1 MIETIQQINFL
12 LALAGIGALVVT
24 LVLLYDLLNKRKLS
38 KYVESWGLCVA
49 FIVTI
54 GAGSMTLV
62 YSEFFGLIPCGLC
75 WFERIALYPQ
85 ALLLAVSLWYRDANV
100 ARYGIALSS
109 FGLIVSLYHHY
120 LQMGGSQF
128 IKCPLA
134 GTGSDCAKR
143 FMFEFDFMTFPLLAA
158 ILFAFLIVLYVY
170 LLRTKNS

>member
-12 LALAGIGALVVT
+12 LALGGIGTLVIT
-24 LVLLYDLLNKRKLS
+24 LVLLFDLFNQRKLS
-38 KYVESWGLCVA
+38 TYVTSWGLSVA
-49 FIVTI
+49 FLVTL
-54 GAGSMTLV
+54 GATSMTLV
-62 YSEFFGLIPCGLC
+62 YSEIFGLIPCGFC

-85 ALLLAVSLWYRDANV
+85 VIVLAVSLWYRDTSV

-109 FGLIVSLYHHY
+109 FGLVVSLYHHY

-134 GTGSDCAKR
+134 GTGADCAKR

>member
-12 LALAGIGALVVT
+12 LAIGGIGTLAVT
-24 LVLLYDLLNKRKLS
+24 LVLLFDLLTKRKLAP
-38 KYVESWGLCVA
+38 YVKIWGLTVA
-49 FIVTI
+49 FLATT
-54 GAGSMTLV
+54 GAVSMTLV
-62 YSEFFGLIPCGLC
+62 YSEIFGLIPCGLC

-85 ALLLAVSLWYRDANV
+85 ALLLAVAIWCKDTGV

-134 GTGSDCAKR
+134 GAGADCAKR
-143 FMFEFDFMTFPLLAA
+143 FMFEFDFITFPLLAA
-158 ILFAFLIVLYVY
+158 ILFAFLIVLYSY
-170 LLRTKNS
+170 LLRTRDI